1 MIVVA
6 GTAHRP
12 GLAAR
17 ARRPRGVRVRP
28 PPAGALLGRT
38 RIDFDAAT
46 PEAIAAAIAEEIGRE
61 VDSRRVETDGAAV
74 AAARIAELL

>member
-46 PEAIAAAIAEEIGRE
+46 PEAIAEEIGRE